1 MSAPA
6 SAPRSRARS
15 APCCCTPACTRSF
28 LLKYHLP
35 LGLAFGILLGY
46 LVPNAGIT
54 WSSVIPKNDWLK
66 MSNVN
71 VFLIFFFSG
80 LKLQTKAV
88 VQALKTWKAVLFG
101 VVVIMVLTPL
111 VSFGLVN
118 LPFQTRELSFGLA
131 IFFLGP
137 TTISSGVILTGQA
150 KGNIALGLML
160 TVVTNLLAIVSM
172 PLVLSLVFAG
182 VEGVT
187 VSIDAGALLIKLV
200 LYILL
205 PLLLGK
211 SVNYCL
217 QCTNRCTKRFKIR
230 LKLFSS
236 FLLVMVPWMSVS
248 KEAGKFNS
256 MTGGEVVAVFGVGI
270 ALHFVFLCVTYFTA
284 RKLFPLAERKAVV
297 ILGSQKTLPV
307 ALSVISFLPLAL
319 GSHGLMSLPCIISHF
334 CQIVMDGVVA
344 ARWAEYVDDAD
355 GQDQQEQEDG
365 SLLKDEKKKGQE
377 QQRWQQENIELEVAA
392 QKEESN
398 ELVV

>member
-1 MSAPA
+1 MS
-6 SAPRSRARS
+6 SSRRH
-15 APCCCTPACTRSF
+15 CTPTCTRTF

-35 LGLAFGILLGY
+35 LGLAFGILIGY
-46 LVPNAGIT
+46 LVPNAGIA
-54 WSSVIPKNDWLK
+54 WSSIIPKNDWIK

-71 VFLIFFFSG
+71 VFLIFFLSG

-88 VQALKTWKAVLFG
+88 IQALKTWKAVLYG
-101 VVVIMVLTPL
+101 VAMIMILTPL

-160 TVVTNLLAIVSM
+160 TVVTNLLAIVTM

-187 VSIDAGALLIKLV
+187 VSIDAGALLIKLL

-205 PLLLGK
+205 PLLIGK
-211 SVNYCL
+211 VINYCL
-217 QCTNRCTKRFKIR
+217 QCTNQCTKRFKIR

-236 FLLVMVPWMSVS
+236 LLLVMVPWMSVS
-248 KEAGKFNS
+248 KEADKFNTMS
-256 MTGGEVVAVFGVGI
+256 GAEVVAVFGIGI
-270 ALHFVFLCVTYFTA
+270 VLHFSFLCMTYFPA
-284 RKLFPLAERKAVV
+284 RRLFPLAERKAVV

-344 ARWAEYVDDAD
+344 ARWAEYVDDNEYSVE
-355 GQDQQEQEDG
+355 QQEQVNG
-365 SLLKDEKKKGQE
+365 GLLKKDQIAKEGQE
-377 QQRWQQENIELEVAA
+377 VMQQQLQQKTSAVEVVA
-392 QKEESN
+392 QKESI

>member
-1 MSAPA
+1 MP
-6 SAPRSRARS
+6 P
-15 APCCCTPACTRSF
+15 CCTPSCTRSF

-46 LVPNAGIT
+46 LVPSAGT
-54 WSSVIPKNDWLK
+54 AWSSVIPRNEWIK

-101 VVVIMVLTPL
+101 VVVIMLLTPL

-172 PLVLSLVFAG
+172 PLVLSLVFAD

-187 VSIDAGALLIKLV
+187 VSIDAGALLLKLV

-211 SVNYCL
+211 GVNYCL
-217 QCTNRCTKRFKIR
+217 QCTNGCTKRFKIR

-236 FLLVMVPWMSVS
+236 FLLIQVPWMSVS
-248 KEAGKFNS
+248 KEADKFNS

-270 ALHFVFLCVTYFTA
+270 SLHFVFLCATYFTA

-344 ARWAEYVDDAD
+344 ARWAEYVDDDA
-355 GQDQQEQEDG
+355 GGEEQQEQKDG
-365 SLLKDEKKKGQE
+365 GLLKDPNKKGEE
-377 QQRWQQENIELEVAA
+377 QQRWQQQTPDVEVAA
-392 QKEESN
+392 QKDESI

>member
-1 MSAPA
+1 MKETSTTTSSETYPHRCSA
-6 SAPRSRARS
+6 SS
-15 APCCCTPACTRSF
+15 TRSF

-35 LGLAFGILLGY
+35 LGLAFGIILGY
-46 LVPNAGIT
+46 LAPNAGIV
-54 WSSVIPKNDWLK
+54 WSGLIPKNEWIK
-66 MSNVN
+66 MSNLN
-71 VFLIFFFSG
+71 VFLIFFISG

-88 VQALKTWKAVLFG
+88 INALKTWKAVLFG
-101 VVVIMVLTPL
+101 VVVIILITPL
-111 VSFGLVN
+111 VSFGLVY

-131 IFFLGP
+131 IFFIGP

-150 KGNIALGLML
+150 RGNIALGLML
-160 TVVTNLLAIVSM
+160 TVVTNLLAIISM
-172 PLVLSLVFAG
+172 PLVLSLVFYG

-187 VSIDAGALLIKLV
+187 VSIDAGSLLLKLL

-211 SVNYCL
+211 GVNHCIKHTN
-217 QCTNRCTKRFKIR
+217 QCTKHFKVR

-248 KEAGKFNS
+248 KEADKFDTMS
-256 MTGGEVVAVFGVGI
+256 GGEVIALFGIGI
-270 ALHFVFLCVTYFTA
+270 AIHFVFLAMTYLTS
-284 RKLFPLAERKAVV
+284 RRLFPLAERKAVV

-344 ARWAEYVDDAD
+344 AKWADYIDESDHENAK
-355 GQDQQEQEDG
+355 GT
-365 SLLKDEKKKGQE
+365 LLKKKSEGMTPSEVKGE
-377 QQRWQQENIELEVAA
+377 SVEV
-392 QKEESN
+392 
-398 ELVV
+398 VIV